1 MLTLLTNV
9 RSEMDRLRQKLSDGE
24 GDRSSEGEEEPAVV
38 VSEKMAVFIVIQA
51 TVGLL
56 LMYFLLSKIFFTI
69 VLVFYALIAVQAI
82 WVQSTF
88 LFENVVLKKAGSPRW
103 LEKIVDLPIFGRCQM
118 YQLISLLLGLAVSV
132 TWACVRT
139 WASWAWVL
147 QDISG
152 ICVILTIL
160 MFLKLPS
167 LRIAC
172 ILLPLIMMYD
182 VFFVYIQPLIFHNER

>member
-1 MLTLLTNV
+1 
-9 RSEMDRLRQKLSDGE
+9 
-24 GDRSSEGEEEPAVV
+24 
-38 VSEKMAVFIVIQA
+38 
-51 TVGLL
+51 
-56 LMYFLLSKIFFTI
+56 
-69 VLVFYALIAVQAI
+69 
-82 WVQSTF
+82 
-88 LFENVVLKKAGSPRW
+88 
-103 LEKIVDLPIFGRCQM
+103 M